1 MVSRLYDL
9 LLLPPLHHDDMIPK
23 PGLHLGVLG
32 AIRRARL
39 QLVRCLL
46 KRRVQ
51 TPAGFP
57 AERPAWEQS
66 TRIPVSRCSSG
77 IHTLSSLILG
87 ELPGDIIEFGPVAEL
102 LYRLFFF
109 RVFFALS
116 TLARE
121 IDMQTGYRIYISED
135 VPGYVAH

>member
-23 PGLHLGVLG
+23 PGLHFGVLG

-66 TRIPVSRCSSG
+66 VNKDQSQDAVVVYIPCRA
-77 IHTLSSLILG
+77 LSSENSLATSSNLDP
-87 ELPGDIIEFGPVAEL
+87 LRSFSTACS
-102 LYRLFFF
+102 FFECF
-109 RVFFALS
+109 S
-116 TLARE
+116 HCNTLAR
-121 IDMQTGYRIYISED
+121 
-135 VPGYVAH
+135 